1 MDFIYRFNW
10 RIFLMFILNGGILF
24 LWIDERELK
33 NLLIKKG
40 FINVFDV
47 VIIYEMKCK
56 LLVFLCLDIIFW
68 E

>member
-33 NLLIKKG
+33 NLLIKNG
-40 FINVFDV
+40 FIYVFDV